1 MADLTSLKEKLDKIR
16 SPKLQNQRETAV
28 VLSAVEDTLKD
39 QKHDTT
45 PTAYLAALLALL
57 SQAIVPPD
65 NIVNKDLASSVV
77 YLLALIIPHVP
88 AALLRSKF
96 PQILASLGPTLT
108 NQDVEAPFL
117 RSSIGCVESLL
128 LAQDATAWALSQTQI
143 SPRRAVAGLLAHA
156 SDHRPK
162 VRKRAQDAIAQV
174 LRHPPPSPALDHPV
188 ADMCAETALNT
199 LSDTLAAS
207 STKKRKGKD
216 HAQEQHQP
224 GLIHALQLVKTV
236 ASASGGWPSRKI
248 EPLCEVLLGVSRS
261 NNEYLAMTAL
271 EVFEIMFAGMA
282 DQCSSSKL
290 PRLMEAVSELKPS
303 HNDSQLLPPWIA
315 VLSRGYDVSAQ
326 ISPEETFHKLPALF
340 EMVSRY
346 LSSASHEI
354 RVSAS
359 ECLISFL
366 VNCVPDTVITNP
378 SVVDEKVLEKLA
390 RAAEDLLSVKYQSAW
405 MEVFHVEAAFCEAFR
420 WRASPLARNIVA
432 AIGELRASVSFNGKK
447 EADTV
452 LGKAIKSMGPEAVL
466 EILPL
471 NLRTPQHGQGGRAWL
486 LPLLRDNVINTNLA
500 YFRSEFVPLSE
511 AMYQRVID
519 HGDNEKTMEIKIFE
533 TIVQQIWALFPG
545 YCNLPLDL
553 GNAFDQDFAELLSNL
568 LYAQPNLRADI
579 CRGLQ
584 TLVDSNREILAVE
597 LGDKEIRSR
606 SRATKGMAQ
615 ANLDHLATF
624 AGNLLAVLFNVYS
637 QTLPQYRGYI
647 LQCINAYLSITK
659 EQELLETFTRVHDLL
674 ESALAETASQP
685 PNDKQQP
692 NVKSPNRMPPT
703 SHTLMDLIIT
713 LSVYLPLST
722 FPRLFNLTS
731 RVLPLTLDP
740 QLQKKAYKLLPRL
753 ANSSNG
759 VVALQSRNQDL
770 QTLLLSSA
778 TSTSPPARRD
788 RLLALAATIT
798 HLPPTDLHFIP
809 SVLSEVVIASKEV
822 NEKARSAAFDLLV
835 LMGRKMMAG
844 GTIEQS
850 KIPHMDA
857 GAPRTE
863 ASLEEFFTMMS
874 AGLVGSTPHAVSAS
888 ITALTRVLY
897 EFHSELGSNVIED
910 LVSTLDLF
918 LTSSNREI
926 VRSCLGF
933 TKVAIVTLPE
943 GIVRPHLASVVP
955 GLMGWSKE
963 HKSRFRAKVKHILER
978 AIRRFGFEAVERCCP
993 DDGKKLLQNIR
1004 KSKERKKRK
1013 RGEAKEAGEEEADE
1027 EPRKGRFE
1035 SEYDEAIYGSE
1046 DEEDDDDDDDSNLAS
1061 SGDDDIGTKRGSKAR
1076 NNRPAVGRKEA
1087 KGTYIIEDPDEPLDL
1102 LDRSALGRITSRQP
1116 LLPPAKQQRR
1126 NNTKAKVDLDGKL
1139 VFGPDDDG
1147 DAMAVDSRNDKKKKK
1162 EEGEEEKEPGDDDNT
1177 LEGGINAYVEAIR
1190 GKDAVQRGRG
1200 G

>member
-1 MADLTSLKEKLDKIR
+1 MAHLTSLEEKLDKIR
-16 SPKLQNQRETAV
+16 SPKLQNQREKAV

-39 QKHDTT
+39 QNHDTT
-45 PTAYLAALLALL
+45 PTAYFAALLALL
-57 SQAIVPPD
+57 SQSIVPPD

-77 YLLALIIPHVP
+77 YLLALIISHVP

-117 RSSIGCVESLL
+117 P
-128 LAQDATAWALSQTQI
+128 WALSQTQI
-143 SPRRAVAGLLAHA
+143 SPRRAVTGLLALA

-207 STKKRKGKD
+207 SMKKRKGKD
-216 HAQEQHQP
+216 YAQEQHQP

-236 ASASGGWPSRKI
+236 ASASGGWPSKKI

-261 NNEYLAMTAL
+261 NNEYLAMAAL
-271 EVFEIMFAGMA
+271 EVFEIMFTGMA
-282 DQCSSSKL
+282 HQFSSSKL

-315 VLSRGYDVSAQ
+315 VLSRGYDISAQ

-340 EMVSRY
+340 DIVSQY

-366 VNCVPDTVITNP
+366 VNCVPDTVITSP
-378 SVVDEKVLEKLA
+378 SVIDEKVLEKLA

-405 MEVFHVEAAFCEAFR
+405 MEVFHVEAAFCEALR

-452 LGKAIKSMGPEAVL
+452 LGKAVMSMGPEAVL

-486 LPLLRDNVINTNLA
+486 LALLRDNVINTNLA
-500 YFRSEFVPLSE
+500 HFRSEFIPLSE

-533 TIVQQIWALFPG
+533 TVVQQIWALFPG

-553 GNAFDQDFAELLSNL
+553 GNAFDQDFAELVSNL

-584 TLVDSNREILAVE
+584 ALVDSNREILAVE
-597 LGDKEIRSR
+597 LSDEEIRSR
-606 SRATKGMAQ
+606 SRATKAMAQ

-659 EQELLETFTRVHDLL
+659 EQELLETFTRVNDLL

-692 NVKSPNRMPPT
+692 NDRSPNQMPPT

-759 VVALQSRNQDL
+759 VLALQSRNQDL
-770 QTLLLSSA
+770 QNLFLSSA

-788 RLLALAATIT
+788 RLLAIAATIT

-857 GAPRTE
+857 CAPRTE

-897 EFHSELGSNVIED
+897 EFHAELGSNVIED

-1004 KSKERKKRK
+1004 KSKERKRRK
-1013 RGEAKEAGEEEADE
+1013 RGEAKEAGEEEAGED
-1027 EPRKGRFE
+1027 PRKGRFE

-1046 DEEDDDDDDDSNLAS
+1046 EEDGDDSNLAS
-1061 SGDDDIGTKRGSKAR
+1061 SDDDIGRKRGSKAR
-1076 NNRPAVGRKEA
+1076 KDRPAGGGREG
-1087 KGTYIIEDPDEPLDL
+1087 KGTYIVEDPDEPLDL

-1116 LLPPAKQQRR
+1116 LPPAKQRR
-1126 NNTKAKVDLDGKL
+1126 NTKAKLDLDGKL
-1139 VFGPDDDG
+1139 VFGPDDDDDDG
-1147 DAMAVDSRNDKKKKK
+1147 DAMVVDSREDKK
-1162 EEGEEEKEPGDDDNT
+1162 EGEPGDGT

-1190 GKDAVQRGRG
+1190 GRDAVQRGRG